1 MPRQLVPHH
10 LTKAMP
16 LVALVALTACQKP
29 DAAQPA
35 PTQTTT
41 GTVVREQTDPTPTPT
56 PAPVQQATIQTQAG
70 PSGTQV
76 ALNKVA
82 VTGDIL
88 TVQLTYTGGTESAWQ
103 TPAIDQVAVIVDAS
117 SQKIGVLK
125 DGEGNFMASPIN
137 SGVRTVMG
145 FHTGQGPQIVWFK
158 FPAPPATAKTV
169 SINVPD
175 VVPFDGVPVTR

>member
-1 MPRQLVPHH
+1 MPNSLAKAVPMVV
-10 LTKAMP
+10 L
-16 LVALVALTACQKP
+16 LALTACQKP

-35 PTQTTT
+35 STETTAS
-41 GTVVREQTDPTPTPT
+41 TVVRERTDPTPTPT
-56 PAPVQQATIQTQAG
+56 PAPVQQAVIQTQPG

-88 TVQLTYTGGTESAWQ
+88 TVQLTYTGGTGSEWQ
-103 TPAIDQVAVIVDAS
+103 TPALDQVAVIVDAS

-137 SGVRTVMG
+137 SGVHTVMG

-158 FPAPPATAKTV
+158 FPAPPATATTV

>member
-1 MPRQLVPHH
+1 MTHILARTLP
-10 LTKAMP
+10 AI
-16 LVALVALTACQKP
+16 ALIALAACQKQ
-29 DAAQPA
+29 DDA
-35 PTQTTT
+35 PTAT
-41 GTVVREQTDPTPTPT
+41 GTNGAGTEATAGVVRERTDPTPVPT
-56 PAPVQQATIQTQAG
+56 PAPVEQAVIQTQPG

-88 TVQLTYTGGTESAWQ
+88 TVQLTYTGGTESSWQ
-103 TPAIDQVAVIVDAS
+103 TPALGEVAVIVDAT

-125 DGEGNFMASPIN
+125 DGEGNYMASPIN
-137 SGVRTVMG
+137 SGVSKNMG

-158 FPAPPATAKTV
+158 FPAPPATARTV
-169 SINVPD
+169 SINIPD